1 MAKTATDL
9 FTQIAEVDV
18 DEAVI
23 GHRRR
28 PGVRFWLGAAGLIL
42 AVLYAVVV
50 PILFHLDA
58 NAADPM
64 TVLHG
69 PGPGHPFGT
78 DDFGRDVMARV
89 FVGSRLSLGMGC
101 ALSVVTF
108 LIGMPVGMI
117 AAYARWADAVIMRVI
132 DALMSLPAILLA
144 IAFMAVLGPGLVNV
158 LTVLIVVWTPLTIRM
173 ARASVLEVLSQG
185 YVEAAQAL
193 GAGLPSIFIRHVL
206 RNAIDPVLVQQT
218 VAFTGAI
225 LGEATFSFI
234 GAGLQPPD
242 TSLGMILSEAQQN
255 LYQAPWLA
263 VFAACALV
271 LLVLSAML
279 VSDGLRDVLAVKR
292 D

>member
-1 MAKTATDL
+1 ML
-9 FTQIAEVDV
+9 
-18 DEAVI
+18 
-23 GHRRR
+23 
-28 PGVRFWLGAAGLIL
+28 LIL
-42 AVLYAVVV
+42 
-50 PILFHLDA
+50 
-58 NAADPM
+58 
-64 TVLHG
+64 
-69 PGPGHPFGT
+69 
-78 DDFGRDVMARV
+78 
-89 FVGSRLSLGMGC
+89 
-101 ALSVVTF
+101 
-108 LIGMPVGMI
+108 LI
-117 AAYARWADAVIMRVI
+117 
-132 DALMSLPAILLA
+132 
-144 IAFMAVLGPGLVNV
+144 
-158 LTVLIVVWTPLTIRM
+158 VLIVVWTPLTIRM

-218 VAFTGAI
+218 VAFAGAI